1 MEETVPAKKI
11 FVVNYFVFEDVVQQK
26 YPVCYFSIPKSVFFK
41 LEESEKQELLDAVD
55 VLLKQVPGYVGEIDQ
70 AREKLL
76 DVIKKKNEEQRS
88 VS

>member
-1 MEETVPAKKI
+1 METEEVSKKI
-11 FVVNYFVFEDVVQQK
+11 FMVNYFVFEDNVRQE